1 MIFNRFLLAI
11 GGMTLSY
18 VVSVLSL
25 DISKSI
31 EKTGRFHFLLKI
43 FVFIH
48 FISSMTSL
56 FVGAFFSFYTKC
68 EKDSAIQESANEYK
82 EKESVL
88 QSQIHSLSEEN
99 IILRSQLQHAKSISE
114 SVNSEKCRT
123 QGYFNGY
130 SIGFEDCMDVL
141 GLPDEQ
147 KASMMKMARTS
158 GIHRIKSRP
167 SIFVDQEAV
176 EIDGILR

>member
-1 MIFNRFLLAI
+1 MGFNRLVLAI

-18 VVSVLSL
+18 IISVISMNLYKSL
-25 DISKSI
+25 
-31 EKTGRFHFLLKI
+31 EQTGKHLFFVKL

-48 FISSMTSL
+48 FISSMASL
-56 FVGAFFSFYTKC
+56 FVGLFFHYFVEY
-68 EKDSAIQESANEYK
+68 EKDLSSQ
-82 EKESVL
+82 VL
-88 QSQIHSLSEEN
+88 TLEFNKTRSDLLSQIRSLSEEN
-99 IILRSQLQHAKSISE
+99 DDLRSQLQQSKAISE
-114 SVNSEKCRT
+114 SNNLEKGRT
-123 QGYFNGY
+123 QGYFHGY

-158 GIHRIKSRP
+158 GIHRMKSRP
-167 SIFVDQEAV
+167 SIFIDQKAV